1 MAVLFIKRDWEQAV
15 GAHYL
20 EILIPFLA
28 LHLSE
33 RHHQRNYPLEHTT
46 TNMVIDKSGTSGFLS

>member
-28 LHLSE
+28 LLLGE

-46 TNMVIDKSGTSGFLS
+46 TTYGD